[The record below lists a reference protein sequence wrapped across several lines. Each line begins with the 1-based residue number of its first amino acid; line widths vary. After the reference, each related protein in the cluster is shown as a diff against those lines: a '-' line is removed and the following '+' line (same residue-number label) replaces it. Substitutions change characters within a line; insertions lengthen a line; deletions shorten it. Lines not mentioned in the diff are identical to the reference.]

1 MTVKRF
7 VFASDLHG
15 DVQDHETVGKLYK
28 FLDIWQPDVTIF
40 GGDLF
45 DFRNIRRGA
54 GAAEKQ
60 DSMAADVEAG
70 LEFLQRYQPKVLL
83 LGNHDKRLWDVANYD
98 THGIV
103 QDYAKQGV
111 KDIENRCRK
120 LKCKVIGYKSDRGF
134 YDLGKLR
141 FIHGFAAGIYATKKH
156 AEIYSPEGGC
166 VLHGHTHTISHHI
179 IPRVNGGQG
188 RAVGCLAQLDMPYN
202 IAQPARIMHQH
213 GWAYGWVDGKD
224 FEIFQAKANKQGEWQ
239 VIEKTVKI

>member
-1 MTVKRF
+1 MQKF

-15 DVQDHETVGKLYK
+15 DMQDHDTVSKLYE

-45 DFRNIRRGA
+45 DFRNIRRNA

-70 LEFLQRYQPKVLL
+70 LDFLQKYKPKVFL
-83 LGNHDKRLWDVANYD
+83 LGNHDKRLWDVAGYD
-98 THGIV
+98 KHGII

-111 KDIENRCRK
+111 KDIESKCRK
-120 LKCKVIGYKSDRGF
+120 LKCKIIGYKSDKGF
-134 YDLGKLR
+134 YNLGKLR
-141 FIHGFAAGIYATKKH
+141 FIHGYASGMYATKKH

-166 VLHGHTHTISHHI
+166 VLHGHTHTIQHFI

-188 RAVGCLAQLDMPYN
+188 RAVGCLANLDMPYN
-202 IAQPARIMHQH
+202 VQQPARINHKH
-213 GWAYGWVDGKD
+213 GWAYGYVDGQE
-224 FEIFQAKANKQGEWQ
+224 FEIFQAKRNKNGRWLI
-239 VIEKTVKI
+239 IEKTKMI